1 MKELC
6 EYGDEVARA
15 LAIKAPVVALETTVV
30 THGLPHPDGVT
41 TALSLEQIVRE
52 AGATPATIGIIGGAI
67 RIGLTRT
74 EMEQL
79 ATTPNVAKINLSN
92 LAAAVSSGQPGST
105 TVAATMFAAHASAIR
120 VFATGGIGGVHRDAS
135 ESGDISADLTALS
148 RIPVAVVSAGAKAI
162 LDLPRTVE
170 MLETLG
176 VPVFGFETDEFPAFY
191 RRSSGLPVDR
201 RYDSITELA
210 SAVRTAPVAWSWHG
224 RAHCESHSD
233 CRRDAVGALRARA
246 SHGAVGGRDAPH
258 PGPRGDSL
266 PARPHARGDRRR
278 ERAGKRGAAASQC
291 AGGRRPRGS
300 GRMRGS
306 DKVSMKAFVAAAVLV
321 GPTLIGAQQQTS
333 NPRSGWPCGARLD
346 TSVLSGR
353 RRIRRSPAAA
363 RPRRDR

>member
-1 MKELC
+1 VTGRIEHR
-6 EYGDEVARA
+6 DEVARA
-15 LAIKAPVVALETTVV
+15 IVMKAPVVALETTVV

-74 EMEQL
+74 ELEQL

-120 VFATGGIGGVHRDAS
+120 VLATGGIGGVHRDAS

-148 RIPVAVVSAGAKAI
+148 RLPVAVVSAGAKAV

-176 VPVFGFETDEFPAFY
+176 VAVCGFGTDEFPAFY
-191 RRSSGLPVDR
+191 RRSTGLPVDR

-210 SAVRTAPVAWSWHG
+210 SAVRLHLSLGLGTGVLVANPIPMADEMAPELYDRALDTALSEADARHLSG
-224 RAHCESHSD
+224 RAVTPFLLD
-233 CRRDAVGALRARA
+233 
-246 SHGAVGGRDAPH
+246 
-258 PGPRGDSL
+258 
-266 PARPHARGDRRR
+266 
-278 ERAGKRGAAASQC
+278 
-291 AGGRRPRGS
+291 
-300 GRMRGS
+300 RMRALTAGES
-306 DKVSMKAFVAAAVLV
+306 VRANVALLRHNAQVAAALAVAGV
-321 GPTLIGAQQQTS
+321 
-333 NPRSGWPCGARLD
+333 
-346 TSVLSGR
+346 
-353 RRIRRSPAAA
+353 
-363 RPRRDR
+363 